1 MVRLFGSQ
9 LIIGAPPSGLVR
21 VVDIEDA
28 SHHVRDTRGFRGD
41 LRLVRAIAD
50 ADPYRGPR

>member
-28 SHHVRDTRGFRGD
+28 SHHLRDTRGFLGD